1 MKTKEMIK
9 ILEKF
14 INNSSY
20 KSILFDGPWGCGKT
34 YQINQFI
41 KNINTPKHRPKI
53 KIHYVSLFGL
63 ESIDEINTSLY
74 QTIHPIKKKFKKI
87 GYLISKT
94 IRVIPNFSDISVA
107 LDFQLDQSRK
117 KIKGKHLIIFDDL
130 ERISEKVK
138 FIDLFGYLNSL
149 YLSGCRFVC
158 LVSSDNINKN
168 KKEDFQSFKEKTF
181 DCLYIINENNDEGLE
196 QIFKKL
202 NIDYINNLFPL
213 FRNNLRLAN
222 KVKIFF
228 LEIKTH
234 LKKNEK
240 ILNFPFNDFEL
251 LQTCIFT
258 VSICFGHHKI
268 EIPNNDKNFKND
280 ERIFNTAIAT
290 ELFYLRNAEKDFF
303 SINSKTIFLYNL
315 IHLYLYMDY
324 KNFDSYYRKL
334 DQLQLSILEKD
345 FFYLSDDNKKIF
357 YDAFL
362 SFCQSPQFQWN
373 DKNMNILISI
383 LAYSNQSFDE
393 TTIKMIASKIPN
405 NYDLRHHLS
414 IAISILCIGSEETKK
429 CNDFKENLIKNYT
442 ELIEEKEIKN
452 FIILGKNP
460 NYEKLSNYLNRNDFN
475 DDITQK
481 IIDILENNNYFFPNL
496 TMDISQSEWHYAHQ
510 LSKFI
515 SKSDRSDNYKL
526 FLEGQIKENSSN
538 KSFKDRINFL
548 LKEYL
553 N

>member
-1 MKTKEMIK
+1 MIK

-303 SINSKTIFLYNL
+303 
-315 IHLYLYMDY
+315 
-324 KNFDSYYRKL
+324 
-334 DQLQLSILEKD
+334 
-345 FFYLSDDNKKIF
+345 YLSDDNKKIF